1 MNNPDEITNINKELE
16 NEADECVVVDDNT
29 NKTLGLGL
37 GFNVSK
43 TNYKNGLLIT
53 FTFLKSVSDD
63 DFLKFLALL
72 DKLINEKIKFALQ
85 VDTRLCTSV
94 PFKASLRLISWM
106 KKRKE
111 VIPYYLLGSSV
122 VIKSKVI
129 VNLVSSAFKIQKPTR
144 PNLLTSDFN
153 KSKMFL
159 EKLLVE

>member
-29 NKTLGLGL
+29 NKTSEL

-85 VDTRLCTSV
+85 VDTRLCTKV

-111 VIPYYLLGSSV
+111 DIPYYLLGSSV
-122 VIKSKVI
+122 VIKSKTI
-129 VNLVSSAFKIQKPTR
+129 VYLVSSAFKVQKPTR

-159 EKLLVE
+159 EKLLV